1 MRIQFFTLL
10 VMLVL
15 GVNAQDFQGKA
26 TYKTHR
32 KFEMNLGGD
41 GQNGQG
47 MNAEMQAQ
55 IRAQLMKQFQRTYTL
70 NFTKTESTYKQN
82 EELDAPQVQTSG
94 MQIQVSGLG
103 GGTDVYYKNTAEKR
117 YVNKTEISGKRFLV
131 KDKLEHPKW
140 EMSGETKNI
149 GNYTC
154 YKATQKREETR
165 TSFTITEGERE
176 EK

>member
-15 GVNAQDFQGKA
+15 GVNAQEFQGKG

-32 KFEMNLGGD
+32 KFEMNLGGE

-117 YVNKTEISGKRFLV
+117 YVIKLKLV
-131 KDKLEHPKW
+131 V
-140 EMSGETKNI
+140 NV
-149 GNYTC
+149 
-154 YKATQKREETR
+154 
-165 TSFTITEGERE
+165 F
-176 EK
+176 